1 MLIGGSVLGYFHYFE
16 SPERIIAK
24 MIENMSN
31 VKSLEYKGQVA
42 VEVETLTTSSISYFL
57 DKADDSKEKQ
67 KENVLLDLS
76 GSFDISDLDSPK
88 LVSTF
93 KITSNVIE
101 ENTETNIIINDD
113 VYYFK
118 LTDIPNIFFDAS
130 FLENKWISV
139 DLKEIKKY
147 LEEEGKGEDVEEFE
161 RQKKIILEEKNEQIK
176 EIIKKANVYIITKKS
191 IDEING
197 EKAYRYGFSMSREK
211 IIDLF
216 SEINKLISSEPLIKE
231 ENRQEMMEILKD
243 VEMPSGEVW
252 IGKKDLLLYKIKL
265 NHVLENTEMETV
277 ADFDIDL
284 EFSNHNEEIKVD
296 IPSSTK
302 TLEEVFAELM
312 GSTFG
317 EATTKAADSNIKLFL
332 EQLKS
337 RMEYLRAISST
348 KTYLSDPL
356 LDANIKKISDEIS
369 NLNKD
374 HNFAIFSNG
383 VKWCATV
390 SLNEGGGWCVDSAGY
405 AGTIQN
411 CDKNSFSC
419 K

>member
-1 MLIGGSVLGYFHYFE
+1 
-16 SPERIIAK
+16 
-24 MIENMSN
+24 
-31 VKSLEYKGQVA
+31 
-42 VEVETLTTSSISYFL
+42 
-57 DKADDSKEKQ
+57 
-67 KENVLLDLS
+67 
-76 GSFDISDLDSPK
+76 
-88 LVSTF
+88 
-93 KITSNVIE
+93 
-101 ENTETNIIINDD
+101 
-113 VYYFK
+113 
-118 LTDIPNIFFDAS
+118 
-130 FLENKWISV
+130 
-139 DLKEIKKY
+139 
-147 LEEEGKGEDVEEFE
+147 
-161 RQKKIILEEKNEQIK
+161 
-176 EIIKKANVYIITKKS
+176 
-191 IDEING
+191 
-197 EKAYRYGFSMSREK
+197 MSREK

-383 VKWCATV
+383 TKWCAKA
-390 SLNEGGGWCVDSAGY
+390 SLNTSGSWCVDSAGY
-405 AGTIQN
+405 AGIIQN